1 MGVPPRVA
9 RLCSIHFIVS
19 LAGLRKIVRYTE
31 SSLYRSGSLN
41 RGSTV
46 YEHRGAPVVQTLYNA
61 CTNLRPF
68 SLGGNRYVPS
78 LNFKSCRVQ
87 GHPCGSNDM
96 SLEGK
101 CCWVSDNSGQC
112 LREFDVWNGCYVL
125 CQKPL
130 PHSPPP
136 PSTEHP
142 IFYCACMCVCFVCL
156 LFFFVAMYIVYCSV
170 FLYFDAVFAK
180 DLSTVFF
187 NFCWT
192 WTSWGKSV
200 DSTEKSVLKLV
211 RLPSLKVIC

>member
-136 PSTEHP
+136 PPPPPFH
-142 IFYCACMCVCFVCL
+142 
-156 LFFFVAMYIVYCSV
+156 
-170 FLYFDAVFAK
+170 
-180 DLSTVFF
+180 
-187 NFCWT
+187 
-192 WTSWGKSV
+192 
-200 DSTEKSVLKLV
+200 
-211 RLPSLKVIC
+211 